1 VDFSLGE
8 HVEAFRAE
16 VRGFLGEHLTGDIVE
31 RAHATGTMH
40 DWSFHRAL
48 AERGWI
54 SASWPVEL
62 GGQGRD
68 PLEMAV
74 LMEELYGA
82 GAPVD
87 GLGIAMMVAHTLRLF
102 GSDEQRADVL
112 PRILRGD
119 AIPCLGYSE
128 PDAGS
133 DVAAVATRAVRDGEE
148 WVVDGQKVFTTL
160 AHEAQYVFL
169 LTRTNPDVAKH
180 RGLTLFLVPM
190 DTSGIEV
197 HPIETLGGERT
208 NMTFYSG
215 VRVPDTCRVGDV
227 DGGWS
232 VMLAAL
238 AFERTTL
245 NLGDPA
251 MLIARVT
258 DWAAGARDAGGRRR
272 LDDPNVRARLVRA
285 TIDHHVGRLLAYR
298 AAWVAA
304 QGDLPQVE
312 GSMAKLWVTE
322 AFTRAAGDLHD
333 LLGAEGLLQRGAPG
347 APAGGGIEHAFRHA
361 QVTTIYGGSSEIQ
374 RGIIAEHGLGLPRT
388 R

>member
-8 HVEAFRAE
+8 HVEAFRDE
-16 VRGFLGEHLTGDIVE
+16 VRAFLDEHLPSEVVE

-40 DWSFHRAL
+40 DWDFHRAL
-48 AERGWI
+48 AGRGWI
-54 SASWPVEL
+54 AASWPEEF
-62 GGQGRD
+62 GGQARD

-74 LMEELYGA
+74 LMEELYRA

-102 GSDEQRADVL
+102 GSEEQRRDVL
-112 PRILRGD
+112 PRILSGD
-119 AIPCLGYSE
+119 VIPCLGYSE

-133 DVAAVATRAVRDGEE
+133 DVAAVSTRAVRDGDE
-148 WVVDGQKVFTTL
+148 WVIDGQKAFTTL

-180 RGLTLFLVPM
+180 RGLTLFLVPL
-190 DTSGIEV
+190 DSEGIEI

-215 VRVPDTCRVGDV
+215 VRVPDSARVGEV

-238 AFERTTL
+238 SFERNSL
-245 NLGDPA
+245 NLGEPGRLVERA
-251 MLIARVT
+251 VT
-258 DWAAGARDAGGRRR
+258 WASEPREGDGRRPIE
-272 LDDPNVRARLVRA
+272 DPRVRARLARA
-285 TIDHHVGRLLAYR
+285 ALDQHVARLLGYR
-298 AAWVAA
+298 SAWVAA
-304 QGDLPQVE
+304 HGDLPHVE
-312 GSMAKLWVTE
+312 GSMAKLWTTE
-322 AFTRAAGDLHD
+322 SFTRTASDFVD
-333 LLGAEGLLQRGAPG
+333 LLGPDGVLAHGVEG
-347 APAGGGIEHAFRHA
+347 APAGGWIEHAFRHS

-374 RGIIAEHGLGLPRT
+374 RKIIAEQGLGLPRSG
-388 R
+388 